1 MNLCKARAKPAA
13 IAARRE
19 GRRRDRTIT
28 AMTGTALSRQRRIDH
43 LAVGAG
49 VILIAILMWRLSGL
63 TGEPRS
69 AALDVL
75 WVLLTAG
82 PWALLWLAAAFG
94 FGWPLR
100 AWLVPHADGGP
111 ALQAAL
117 GVAALLFLDSTL
129 GRLGLLQY
137 GGSAGAWIL
146 PMGGLLLLLAQL
158 WRAGRTTGKTSW
170 TAPHWLL
177 WTASPAIA
185 VLLLA
190 SCSAPGWLWSSEFGG
205 YDALSY
211 HLQLPREWLDLGR
224 IQGLEHNVYSFLPGY
239 MEAAYYHLAVL
250 VGDGVEAAYA
260 CQLLHALLTLLTAM
274 IVARLAH
281 RLGGPPAAALAA
293 VAVLGTP
300 WVIVAGSL
308 AYNEMAVALLL
319 AGGLFLAADET
330 AGDSA
335 MRRGV
340 AIGLLAGAACGAKL
354 TAIGFAALPLGVL
367 LLLRLRPARRV
378 IPAALAASA
387 AAFIMLL
394 PYLISNWIE
403 TGNPVFPFATAIFG
417 TGHWTAEQASTF
429 TAAHMADLGPGRR
442 LVEGWHQLM
451 HNGIGP
457 NPYPGEPWQPQ
468 WSILPWLALAG
479 FIIGCTSAGRQRVA
493 TRPAIII
500 VIQVVFWLAFTHIK
514 SRFMLPAIVP
524 AALLVSIAAA
534 QVAGRIP
541 SGARRRVAAVIVA
554 ALSIAYCCLPI
565 AVFLREEAAA
575 AAVGAVDLLTGDAQ
589 AGLLPPDALRHA
601 ESEETSPALWINH
614 LLGPDVKVLCVGE
627 ATPFYY
633 RGERIIYQT
642 TWDRGP
648 MSRAMRQSPDD
659 PAAWIDELVRE
670 GVTHLLVNST
680 MLRIWEQEHW
690 NDPLITDQRISD
702 AAERFASVERRFA
715 QGVTLY
721 RLPAPVDD

>member
-1 MNLCKARAKPAA
+1 MTDAA
-13 IAARRE
+13 S
-19 GRRRDRTIT
+19 
-28 AMTGTALSRQRRIDH
+28 SRQRRTDR

-49 VILIAILMWRLSGL
+49 VILIAVLMWRLSGF
-63 TGEPRS
+63 TGESRS
-69 AALDVL
+69 AAPDGL

-100 AWLVPHADGGP
+100 AWLVAHADGGP

-117 GVAALLFLDSTL
+117 GVAALLLLDAAL
-129 GRLGLLQY
+129 GRLGFLQF
-137 GGSAGAWIL
+137 GASAGAWIL
-146 PMGGLLLLLAQL
+146 SVAGILLLMAQL
-158 WRAGRTTGKTSW
+158 RRAGRTGGQRSW
-170 TAPHWLL
+170 AAPHWLL
-177 WTASPAIA
+177 WTAAPAVA

-211 HLQLPREWLDLGR
+211 HLQLPREWLGLGR

-260 CQLLHALLTLLTAM
+260 CQFLHALLTLLTAL
-274 IVARLAH
+274 IVARLAR
-281 RLGGPPAAALAA
+281 RLGGPPAGALAA
-293 VAVLGTP
+293 VVVLGTP

-319 AGGLFLAADET
+319 AGGLLLVVDET
-330 AGDSA
+330 AGDA
-335 MRRGV
+335 VVRRGV

-354 TAIGFAALPLGVL
+354 TAIGFTALPLGVWL
-367 LLLRLRPARRV
+367 VFRPQPARRLL
-378 IPAALAASA
+378 PTALAASA
-387 AAFIMLL
+387 VALIMLL

-403 TGNPVFPFATAIFG
+403 TGNPVFPFATAILG
-417 TGHWTAEQASTF
+417 TGHWTAEQASAF

-451 HNGIGP
+451 RYGLGP

-479 FIIGCTSAGRQRVA
+479 FIVGCTSAGRRRVA
-493 TRPAIII
+493 TCLAIII

-514 SRFMLPAIVP
+514 SRFMLPAVVP
-524 AALLVSIAAA
+524 AALLFSIAAA

-541 SGARRRVAAVIVA
+541 SGGRRRVTAVVVA
-554 ALSIAYCCLPI
+554 TLSIAYCCLPV
-565 AVFLREEAAA
+565 AVFLREEAPA
-575 AAVGAVDLLTGDAQ
+575 AAVGAVDFLTGDAQ
-589 AGLLPPDALRHA
+589 AGLLAPDVLRQA
-601 ESEETSPALWINH
+601 RSEATSPAIWINH

-659 PAAWIDELVRE
+659 PAAWIDDLVRE
-670 GVTHLLVNST
+670 GFTHLLVNST
-680 MLRIWEQEHW
+680 MLRIWQREHW
-690 NDPLITDQRISD
+690 NDPLITDERISD
-702 AAERFASVERRFA
+702 AAEQFASIERRFPH
-715 QGVTLY
+715 GVTLY
-721 RLPAPVDD
+721 RLPATVDD